1 MSFLVIFNS
10 DSTAVDLGR
19 LERTNP
25 EMVARGVQVLG
36 RGRHVA
42 LVGSQSGS
50 ILPSEETI
58 CSDAFDGR
66 FWLIGRVRLDARD
79 EVCPIASGFR
89 AVEGQSDARICLG
102 AYARW
107 GDRCLE
113 HLQGDFCFALWD
125 EDRQRLFC
133 GRDQLGVRPL
143 FYTTQGKSWFISDS
157 LISVVADATLS
168 SDLDDYWVADFLSF
182 GFCNDVDRTVYKQV
196 KRLPPAY
203 FLSVCARGGVI
214 HKYWTLEVQ
223 NPIYYPRARNYVEH
237 FQEVIGLAIKDRLP
251 QDRVGISMSG
261 GLDSSTLAALVLRA
275 TGDASKIIAYTRHF
289 EHLMADTE
297 RHFSSL
303 VASRLGIPLTL
314 RAVDDLCYDPHW
326 YDRELRTPEPN
337 SAIVQADPAR
347 IIAAEMAKEAQV
359 WFLGEGPDNA
369 LAFEW
374 QTYLWWLFKR
384 ADWFHFGGAIVQYLL
399 RKQAREWRSTLSNC
413 IKCQPASQR
422 KSPFG
427 LPQWLNEGFV
437 KELQLSTRA
446 RELGESAN
454 NKHSW
459 HPKAVASLTSPL
471 WQHFLEQFDP
481 SVSGIP
487 LAWRHPYL
495 DLRVLIFL
503 LSVPP
508 IPWARRKRLIR
519 EAMRGYL
526 PKEVLSRD
534 KAPLHGNPLAKMLQ
548 KHGLPQRSLDGPI
561 RRYIDHAKV
570 PRKLPDESIIRS
582 LIRVYVLDSW
592 LKTNAR
598 RVTLQ

>member
-19 LERTNP
+19 LERINP
-25 EMVARGVQVLG
+25 EMAALNVQVLG

-42 LVGSQSGS
+42 FAGPQSGS
-50 ILPSEETI
+50 TLPSEKTI

-79 EVCPIASGFR
+79 DVCPIVSDFR
-89 AVEGQSDARICLG
+89 AVEDQSDARICLH

-107 GDRCLE
+107 GDRCLD
-113 HLQGDFCFALWD
+113 HLQGDFCFVLWD

-143 FYTTQGKSWFISDS
+143 FYTTQRKSWFISDS
-157 LISVVADATLS
+157 LTFAVADATLS
-168 SDLDDYWVADFLSF
+168 GELDDYWVADFLSY
-182 GFCNDVDRTVYKQV
+182 GFCKDADRTVYKQV
-196 KRLPPAY
+196 KRLPAAH
-203 FLSVCARGGVI
+203 FISVCARGGVVR
-214 HKYWTLEVQ
+214 KYWTLEVQ

-237 FQEVIGLAIKDRLP
+237 FQEVIALAIKDRLP

-261 GLDSSTLAALVLRA
+261 GLDSSALAALALRA
-275 TGDASKIIAYTRHF
+275 TGDASKVVAYTRYF
-289 EHLMADTE
+289 EHLTADTE

-314 RAVDDLCYDPHW
+314 RAVDDFCYDPHW
-326 YDRELRTPEPN
+326 YDRELHTPEPN

-347 IIAAEMAKEAQV
+347 TVAAEMAKEAQV

-374 QTYLWWLFKR
+374 QPYLWWLLKR
-384 ADWFHFGGAIVQYLL
+384 ADWYHFGGAIVQYLL
-399 RKQAREWRSTLSNC
+399 GKQAREWHSTLSNC
-413 IKCQPASQR
+413 VKRQPAGQR
-422 KSPFG
+422 KPLFG
-427 LPQWLNEGFV
+427 LSEWLNEGFF
-437 KELQLSTRA
+437 KELQLITRA
-446 RELGESAN
+446 SDLAN
-454 NKHSW
+454 NKHPW

-481 SVSGIP
+481 SASGMP

-534 KAPLHGNPLAKMLQ
+534 KVPLRSNPLAKVLK
-548 KHGLPQRSLDGPI
+548 KHGLPQRPLDGPI
-561 RRYIDHAKV
+561 LHYIDHAKV
-570 PRKLPDESIIRS
+570 PRKLPDDSVIRS

-592 LKTNAR
+592 LKANAR